1 LAGYKN
7 TAFEEKM
14 TSHKHS
20 DKQSI
25 DIFIEDFEFL
35 KEGMQ
40 PECDCSTHALC
51 VNELVRA
58 YRYCASHNIS
68 FPRDKHGNILPENK
82 KITREKAGMEGQN
95 IQDDTKKHGKKAG
108 SDLK

>member
-1 LAGYKN
+1 
-7 TAFEEKM
+7 M

-35 KEGMQ
+35 KEGML

-58 YRYCASHNIS
+58 YRYCGSHNIS
-68 FPRDKHGNILPENK
+68 FPRDKHGNIILENIK
-82 KITREKAGMEGQN
+82 KTGEKARME
-95 IQDDTKKHGKKAG
+95 DRT
-108 SDLK
+108 

>member
-1 LAGYKN
+1 
-7 TAFEEKM
+7 M

-25 DIFIEDFEFL
+25 DIFIEDYEFL

-40 PECDCSTHALC
+40 PECNCSTNALC

-68 FPRDKHGNILPENK
+68 FPRDKHGNIILENK
-82 KITREKAGMEGQN
+82 KNNREKTRMEGQN
-95 IQDDTKKHGKKAG
+95 LKDDAKNVAKKAG
-108 SDLK
+108 